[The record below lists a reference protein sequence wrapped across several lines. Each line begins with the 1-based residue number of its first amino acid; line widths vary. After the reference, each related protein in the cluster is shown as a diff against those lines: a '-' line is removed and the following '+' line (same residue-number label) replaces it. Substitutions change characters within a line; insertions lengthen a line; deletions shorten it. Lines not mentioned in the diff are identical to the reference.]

1 MMQYFTVILRVHY
14 QDNNLCLQIMWVCTN
29 VYSLDLLH
37 TERRPAVH
45 KQAKI
50 NNSNSNNNKK
60 EITMYKIIFN
70 CCGAATLIY
79 AVKLAKM
86 DLDTP

>member
-1 MMQYFTVILRVHY
+1 
-14 QDNNLCLQIMWVCTN
+14 MWVCTN
-29 VYSLDLLH
+29 VYSLELLH
-37 TERRPAVH
+37 TERHPAVH

-50 NNSNSNNNKK
+50 INCNNNNNKK
-60 EITMYKIIFN
+60 KDYNVQDYFTFFIVES
-70 CCGAATLIY
+70 CCGAATLIH